1 MEKNKPFD
9 ESKYKY
15 EGPKP
20 FSKETAILMMA
31 DSVEAASKSIKNPSI
46 EYLTTFVNDIIDNQ
60 LIDKQFSDSNIS
72 LVEIEKVKNVFVN
85 KLINVYNLRVEYPK

>member
-1 MEKNKPFD
+1 
-9 ESKYKY
+9 
-15 EGPKP
+15 
-20 FSKETAILMMA
+20 MMA

-46 EYLTTFVNDIIDNQ
+46 EYLTSFVNDIIDNQ

-72 LVEIEKVKNVFVN
+72 LIEIEKVKNVFVN